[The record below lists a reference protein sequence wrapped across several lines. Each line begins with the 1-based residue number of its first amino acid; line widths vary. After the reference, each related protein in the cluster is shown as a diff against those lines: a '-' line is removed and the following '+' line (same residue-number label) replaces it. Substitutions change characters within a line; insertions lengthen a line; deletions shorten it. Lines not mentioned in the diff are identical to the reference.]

1 MMPRIYFDNAATSW
15 PKPESVYAAVDHY
28 QREIG
33 APAGRGSYQAALAAG
48 QLVEQARVGVA
59 RLIGASKPHQIVFT
73 SSGTDALNLAIHGIL
88 RPGDHVVTT
97 VCEHNSVLRPLRA
110 WAENRNVNV
119 TYVSCDNQGQVSA
132 ADVQAALQPK
142 TKLVAVLHGSNVTGA
157 VQPIAEIGQ
166 AVRSHPATFLVDA
179 AQTLGHLPLDVQS
192 LQIDLLAAPAHKGLL
207 GPLGTGF
214 LYIHPTV
221 QQQLQPLRQGGTGS
235 SSHQDRQPETL
246 PDKFE
251 AGNLNVPGLAGVAA
265 ACDFLQQLSIENIK
279 AKTERLTTE
288 LLNGL
293 GHLKPIRIYGPPAG
307 TPRLGVVSFSVRG
320 YDPQDISTLLDASFG
335 IACRAGLHCASH
347 LHRTLGT
354 EEIGGTVRLSLGFA
368 NTQAEVESVLEAMA
382 TICATSTTEG

>member
-1 MMPRIYFDNAATSW
+1 MTSPIYFDNAATSW

-33 APAGRGSYQAALAAG
+33 APAGRGGYQAALAAG
-48 QLVEQARVGVA
+48 QLVARARAGVA
-59 RLIGASKPHQIVFT
+59 RLIGANQPEQIVFT
-73 SSGTDALNLAIHGIL
+73 SNGTDALNLAIHGIL

-110 WAENRNVNV
+110 CAENRNVSV
-119 TYVSCDNQGQVSA
+119 TYVSCDNDGLVSA
-132 ADVQAALQPK
+132 AEVQAALQPN
-142 TKLVAVLHGSNVTGA
+142 TRLVAVLHGSNVTGA
-157 VQPIAEIGQ
+157 VQPIEKIGQ

-179 AQTLGHLPLDVQS
+179 AQTVGHLPLDVQS

-235 SSHQDRQPETL
+235 SSHEDRQPETL

-265 ACDFLQQLSIENIK
+265 ACDFLQQRSVENIH
-279 AKTERLTTE
+279 AETGQLTTA

-293 GHLKPIRIYGPPAG
+293 ARLKPVRIYGPPAG
-307 TPRLGVVSFSVRG
+307 ISRLSVVSFSVCG
-320 YDPQDISTLLDASFG
+320 YDPQDISNLLDASFQ
-335 IACRAGLHCASH
+335 IASRAGLHCAPR
-347 LHRTLGT
+347 LHRALGT
-354 EEIGGTVRLSLGFA
+354 EEMGGTVRFSLGYA
-368 NTQAEVESVLEAMA
+368 NTKAEVESALEAMA
-382 TICATSTTEG
+382 SICATCTAEG

>member
-48 QLVEQARVGVA
+48 QLVEQARAGVA
-59 RLIGASKPHQIVFT
+59 RLIGASKPHHIVFT

-88 RPGDHVVTT
+88 SPGDHVVTT
-97 VCEHNSVLRPLRA
+97 VCEHNSVLRPLQA

-119 TYVSCDNQGQVSA
+119 TYVSCDNQGRVSA

-157 VQPIAEIGQ
+157 VQPIEEIGQ

-265 ACDFLQQLSIENIK
+265 ACDFLQQRSIEHIK
-279 AKTERLTTE
+279 AETERLTTE

-293 GHLKPIRIYGPPAG
+293 GQLKPIRIYGPPAG
-307 TPRLGVVSFSVRG
+307 TSRLGVVSFSVRG

-335 IACRAGLHCASH
+335 IACRAGLHCASR

-354 EEIGGTVRLSLGFA
+354 DEIGGTVRLSLGFA

-382 TICATSTTEG
+382 TICVTSATEG

>member
-48 QLVEQARVGVA
+48 QLVEQARAGVA

-88 RPGDHVVTT
+88 SPGDHVVTT
-97 VCEHNSVLRPLRA
+97 VCEHNSVLRPLQA

-119 TYVSCDNQGQVSA
+119 TYVSCDNQGRVSA

-157 VQPIAEIGQ
+157 VQPIEEIGQ

-265 ACDFLQQLSIENIK
+265 ACDFLQQRSIEHIK
-279 AKTERLTTE
+279 AETERLTTE

-293 GHLKPIRIYGPPAG
+293 GQLKPIRIYGPPAG
-307 TPRLGVVSFSVRG
+307 TSRLGVVSFSVRG

-335 IACRAGLHCASH
+335 IACRAGLHCASR

-354 EEIGGTVRLSLGFA
+354 DEIGGTVRLSLGFA

-382 TICATSTTEG
+382 TICVTSATEG